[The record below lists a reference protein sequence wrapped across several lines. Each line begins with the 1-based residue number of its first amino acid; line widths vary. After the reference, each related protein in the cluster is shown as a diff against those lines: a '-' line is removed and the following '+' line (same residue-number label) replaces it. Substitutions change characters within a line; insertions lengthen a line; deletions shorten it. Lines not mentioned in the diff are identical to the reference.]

1 MKRTLMTGMAV
12 ALTCVACGSASAAGS
27 APTPTTRILD
37 ATGFSALFPSSWSM
51 TTHTLK
57 GATEYELS
65 SSGALNAS
73 GVPKPGA
80 VGITIT
86 EVPYAVAVAG
96 GATNPATATPTQLVN
111 GMVGTPPSATGVK
124 VTEALH
130 SVTFADDAAYSI
142 SLSYVS
148 AGTPNLQEDI
158 VVRHAE
164 VLYLVELDGEP
175 TLQATGDAAIATLMK
190 TWYWAA

>member
-1 MKRTLMTGMAV
+1 MKRTLITGVAV
-12 ALTCVACGSASAAGS
+12 ALTCVACGSASAA

-37 ATGFSALFPSSWSM
+37 GTGFSALFPSSWSM
-51 TTHTLK
+51 TTRTLK
-57 GATEYELS
+57 GATEYSLS
-65 SSGALNAS
+65 SSGVLNAS

-96 GATNPATATPTQLVN
+96 GAPNPATATPTQLMN
-111 GMVGTPPSATGVK
+111 GLVGTPSGATGVK
-124 VTEALH
+124 VTDALH
-130 SVTFADDAAYSI
+130 SVTFADDAAYSV

-148 AGTPNLQEDI
+148 TGTPNVQEDI
-158 VVRHAE
+158 VVRHAD

-190 TWYWAA
+190 TWYWGT